1 MINGISLYPGLD
13 NSTEE
18 NLQLLEKA
26 AELGIKC
33 VFTSLHIPETDVA
46 KLKQELRQLINRAR
60 SYDMEVISDVSPD
73 TLKLLELEKF
83 SLPDFHNIGITTIR
97 LDDGYSAQEIAELSK
112 NPQQLKIQ
120 LNASTLTEDMLRTLK
135 CAGVDFKKL
144 DALHNFYP
152 REGTGLGGKTLLRQN
167 VLLHSYGIKVGAFV
181 PSQNRK
187 RGPLK
192 AGLPTLESDR
202 YLEVSLGARK
212 LIALGVDSVFIG
224 DSLPSAKE
232 LRELSLLKAD
242 QVTMRI
248 QVLTK
253 NHYVKQ
259 LLQQTFTARLDEARD
274 AIRAQERYS
283 AFFGENIEPEN
294 TAERGL
300 GSITLDNNAYG
311 RYMGELQLIKRA
323 QVADFRT
330 NVIGQ
335 ILPSEEFLLAFIT
348 PGRKYGFEIL

>member
-1 MINGISLYPGLD
+1 MMKGISLYPGLD
-13 NSTEE
+13 NSAEE
-18 NLQLLEKA
+18 NLQLLKKA
-26 AELGIKC
+26 SALGIKC
-33 VFTSLHIPETDVA
+33 VFTSLHIPETNVA
-46 KLKQELRQLINRAR
+46 QLKQEFRQLISIAR
-60 SYDMEVISDVSPD
+60 RYNMEVISDVSPS
-73 TLKLLELEKF
+73 TLELLELEKL
-83 SLPDFHNIGITTIR
+83 SLPDFHHIGITTLR
-97 LDDGYSAQEIAELSK
+97 LDDGYSAQDIAELSK
-112 NPQQLKIQ
+112 NTQQLKIQ
-120 LNASTLTEDMLRTLK
+120 LNASTLTEEILLK
-135 CAGVDFKKL
+135 LKGAGVDFSKL

-152 REGTGLGGKTLLRQN
+152 REGTGLGGITLLRQN
-167 VLLHSYGIKVGAFV
+167 KLLHNYGIKVGAFV

-202 YLEVSLGARK
+202 YLGVSLGARK

-224 DSLPSAKE
+224 DSLPSTEE
-232 LRELSLLKAD
+232 LVALSILKAD

-283 AFFGENIEPEN
+283 LVCGKDIEPEN
-294 TAERGL
+294 TTERGL
-300 GSITLDNNAYG
+300 GSITLDNKGYG

-323 QVADFRT
+323 QVADYRT

-348 PGRKYGFEIL
+348 PGRKYGFEIV